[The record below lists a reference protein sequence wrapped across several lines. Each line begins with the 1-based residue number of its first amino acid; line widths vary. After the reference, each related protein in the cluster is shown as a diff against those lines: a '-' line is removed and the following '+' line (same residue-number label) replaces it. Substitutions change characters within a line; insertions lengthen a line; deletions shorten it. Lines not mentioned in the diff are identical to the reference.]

1 MGIADSPLNSAKLLD
16 NFFRDFYYEL
26 LKCKEL
32 ALRTTRLDA
41 ELEQKNTS
49 KSVEAAELPANAG
62 ETAAQNE
69 EAPAA
74 TAPNSPTANANQHP
88 LLAHQIENVPVH
100 AAKAADEIQEK
111 LKKVWA
117 EQTSKIV
124 HMLDQADSFQFK
136 DAQYAMASLA
146 DEVFL
151 TLPWSGQILWQK
163 YLLESQLF
171 QSQSAGTQIFQKID
185 DLLSKYDPSR
195 KSLATVY
202 FHILALG
209 FKGKLRDAQDQ
220 FVLKTYERR
229 LYAFIHGKNPSIKEY
244 GLKKLM
250 PECYERTILSD
261 LPLRLPNVKFWTL
274 IFAGIVLLFFFC
286 SFAVWNQVA
295 GGISRTLNHIFEQF
309 QIFLVENNS

>member
-1 MGIADSPLNSAKLLD
+1 MIFTDSPLNSAKLLE

-41 ELEQKNTS
+41 ELEQQNS
-49 KSVEAAELPANAG
+49 DQAN
-62 ETAAQNE
+62 NSSPPIE
-69 EAPAA
+69 EASEDGDKHEEL
-74 TAPNSPTANANQHP
+74 TAQYHDSSTANANQHP
-88 LLAHQIENVPVH
+88 LLAHKIENAPVH
-100 AAKAADEIQEK
+100 AVKAADEIQER
-111 LKKVWA
+111 LKKMWA
-117 EQTSKIV
+117 DQTSKIV
-124 HMLDQADSFQFK
+124 HLLDQTDSFQFK
-136 DAQYAMASLA
+136 DAQYAMVSLA

-151 TLPWSGQILWQK
+151 TLPWSGQQLWQK

-171 QSQSAGTQIFQKID
+171 QSQSAGTQVFQKID

-202 FHILALG
+202 FHVLALG
-209 FKGKLRDAQDQ
+209 FKGRLRDAQDQ
-220 FVLKTYERR
+220 SMIKTYERR

-250 PECYERTILSD
+250 PECYERTIVSD

-274 IFAGIVLLFFFC
+274 IFVSIVLLFIFC

-295 GGISRTLNHIFEQF
+295 GGITRTLNHIFEQF
-309 QIFLVENNS
+309 QIFLVENN